1 MQFNQILGHTETK
14 ERLQQLVRHNRLSH
28 SLLFLGKEGSGALPL
43 AIAFAQYILCERVNP
58 KAKPANVM
66 ALFGEEE
73 IETIAINYEDSCGV
87 CPSCLQAEQL
97 IHPDLHFSYPA
108 IKRDARHDKV
118 ISTDYIAEWRKF
130 IQEFPY
136 GNVTDWIN
144 FLKENPDT
152 KIESPINKQGNI
164 TSAECE
170 AILHQLSLKAFQSD
184 YKILIFWM
192 PEYLQKEGNK
202 LLKLIEEPPPDTIFL
217 FVAENENEILPTIL
231 SRTQLVKIPLYGNEE
246 IEQALIEKETAPE
259 TATQIAAMA
268 EGNFREALH
277 LLHNTEENWQ
287 SHVRDWLNVMLKKNI
302 NSQLNWIEE
311 VNKIGREKQKQFLK
325 YFLHLIQQTIRVRYL
340 DFENLKGISE
350 NEIDFSNRINKMCSI
365 EALEAITQEL
375 DKAIY
380 YIERNAHAKMLFHAL
395 TIRLYHIIKDNSLIL
410 VH

>member
-1 MQFNQILGHTETK
+1 MQFNQILDHHETK
-14 ERLQQLVRHNRLSH
+14 ERLQQLVRQNRLSH
-28 SLLFLGKEGSGALPL
+28 SLLFLGKEGSGALSM

-58 KAKPANVM
+58 KAKSANVIS
-66 ALFGEEE
+66 LFGEEE
-73 IETIAINYEDSCGV
+73 IETIPINWEDSCGL
-87 CPSCLQAEQL
+87 CQSCLQAQQL

-108 IKRDARHDKV
+108 LKREAKHDKV
-118 ISTDYIAEWRKF
+118 LSTDYISEWRSF
-130 IQEFPY
+130 IKESPY

-144 FLKENPDT
+144 FLKENPAT
-152 KIESPINKQGNI
+152 KIESPANKQGNI

-184 YKILIFWM
+184 YKIMIMWM
-192 PEYLQKEGNK
+192 PEFLQKEGNK

-231 SRTQLVKIPLYGNEE
+231 SRTQLVKIPRYSTEN
-246 IEQALIEKETAPE
+246 IEKALIEKEVAPE
-259 TATQIAAMA
+259 TAAQIAAIS
-268 EGNFREALH
+268 EGNFREAIQ
-277 LLHNTEENWQ
+277 LLENTEEDWQ
-287 SHVRDWLNVMLKKNI
+287 AHVRDWLNVILKNDV
-302 NSQLNWIEE
+302 NNQLKWIEE
-311 VNKIGREKQKQFLK
+311 INRIGREKQKQFLK

-340 DFENLKGISE
+340 NVEDLGGVSG
-350 NEIDFSNRINKMCSI
+350 NEIDFSNRINKMCTI

-375 DKAIY
+375 DKATY

>member
-1 MQFNQILGHTETK
+1 MQFNQILNHTETK

-58 KAKPANVM
+58 KAKPTNVM

-73 IETIAINYEDSCGV
+73 IETIPINYEDSCGV
-87 CPSCLQAEQL
+87 CPSCMQAEQL

-108 IKRDARHDKV
+108 IKRDTRHDKV

-231 SRTQLVKIPLYGNEE
+231 SRTQLVKIPLYANEE
-246 IEQALIEKETAPE
+246 IEQALIEKETASE
-259 TATQIAAMA
+259 TAAQIAAMA

-340 DFENLKGISE
+340 NHENLQGISE
-350 NEIDFSNRINKMCSI
+350 NEIDFSNRINKMCTI